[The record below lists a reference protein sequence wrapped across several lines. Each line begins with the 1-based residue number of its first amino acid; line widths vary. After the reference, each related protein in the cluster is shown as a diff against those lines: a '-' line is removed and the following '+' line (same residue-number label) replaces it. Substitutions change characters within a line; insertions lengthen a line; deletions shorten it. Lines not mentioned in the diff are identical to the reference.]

1 MRIVSGLVA
10 LTCLACTSSAARQA
24 KQMYDR
30 GDYAGAAQLADT
42 NLAGRPGDD
51 DLWNVRIRALLAQ
64 GDGARLA
71 TDYAKYVATRG
82 GDDADLVIDLA
93 TATLDQG
100 LDSTSVDVRLQTIGY
115 IEDLALEALAED
127 VMDQMESEDDRI
139 AAAAA
144 VAVLRGHPQ
153 APYIL
158 EQLQHSDDPQAR
170 AIAIEGI
177 GRKVGKHADDDLR
190 KAAADPD
197 PRVRVAAMIALGG
210 IFDEVSTRSLA
221 EALGDPEAAVRAA
234 AARSLADR
242 RRGDLAGF
250 AQKALADETAAVRLA
265 GVAILAAAKDTA
277 GLQALLGSDD
287 AIVAVQAAAALK
299 GADLAGATRAIDA
312 ALARS
317 ESAVRVGAVNLMEA
331 ALGKGESVR
340 RAHVLLADPDLAV
353 RLAAARVLAYQKA
366 HPAEAVAV
374 FAAALDGAERLSAAA
389 DLARLSDPRG
399 VATLSAALLSA
410 KRPIDRVRAATM
422 HGSAHRITPGLVAAL
437 ADPSGQVRVVAAF
450 YLIKI
455 ARNEQVAREDG

>member
-1 MRIVSGLVA
+1 MRIASGLAA

-24 KQMYDR
+24 KHLYDR
-30 GDYAGAAQLADT
+30 GDYAGAAQLADSE
-42 NLAGRPGDD
+42 LVGRPGDD

-64 GDGARLA
+64 GDGARIA
-71 TDYAKYVATRG
+71 GDYAKYVQARG
-82 GDDADLVIDLA
+82 GDDPDLVIDMA

-100 LDSTSVDVRLQTIGY
+100 LDSMSVDVRIQTIGF
-115 IEDLALEALAED
+115 IEDLALEPLAED

-153 APYIL
+153 APYLL
-158 EQLQHSDDPQAR
+158 EQLQHSDDPHAR

-210 IFDEVSTRSLA
+210 IFDEVSTRSLG
-221 EALGDPEAAVRAA
+221 EALADPDATVRAA

-250 AQKALADETAAVRLA
+250 ARKALADESAAVRLG
-265 GVAILAAAKDTA
+265 GVAILAAGKDTA
-277 GLQALLGSDD
+277 GLQALLGGDD
-287 AIVAVQAAAALK
+287 PVIAVQAAAALE
-299 GADLAGATRAIDA
+299 GADPAGAAQAVDA

-331 ALGKGESVR
+331 ALGKAAAFE
-340 RAHVLLADPDLAV
+340 RAHRLLADADLAV
-353 RLAAARVLAYQKA
+353 RLAAARVLAYQKHA
-366 HPAEAVAV
+366 AEAIPV
-374 FAAALDGAERLSAAA
+374 FAAALDGTERLSAAA
-389 DLARLSDPRG
+389 DLARLGDARG
-399 VATLSAALLSA
+399 VATLSAALQSA
-410 KRPIDRVRAATM
+410 KRPADRVRAAQM

-437 ADPSGQVRVVAAF
+437 ADQSGQVRVVAAY

-455 ARNEQVAREDG
+455 ARNEQVASDPDA